1 MSRAIQKYNETC
13 FKEFAAYYKL
23 RKNHCGHIKY
33 IKCWYKLAVVKE
45 SGWGHCWK
53 ALWKEWVWRRR
64 RRESH
69 LRWNSLEDLS
79 GPDTNSSAWGEFYP
93 SCWRKITSH
102 LKRSRGK
109 EEKRET
115 GWTGRKGFMVG
126 IEGAFEDQVEE
137 TIRRK
142 GEIIWMY
149 GTAKWQL
156 SLIWSY
162 SRNTGCRWYWDGF
175 WELSQSRAFNTTG
188 NVEKL

>member
-1 MSRAIQKYNETC
+1 M
-13 FKEFAAYYKL
+13 
-23 RKNHCGHIKY
+23 
-33 IKCWYKLAVVKE
+33 
-45 SGWGHCWK
+45 
-53 ALWKEWVWRRR
+53 
-64 RRESH
+64 
-69 LRWNSLEDLS
+69 EDLS

-93 SCWRKITSH
+93 SCWRKITFH

-149 GTAKWQL
+149 GTAK
-156 SLIWSY
+156 
-162 SRNTGCRWYWDGF
+162 
-175 WELSQSRAFNTTG
+175 
-188 NVEKL
+188 